1 MKSTLASM
9 NKEQVL
15 KIALTAGKLLLI
27 SGAETYRVEDT
38 MLRICHEG
46 GMHNIA
52 AYCTPSLIMIGEETM
67 EGANLMYRVG
77 HRGTDLNM
85 ISEVNEMSFTMPSW
99 GKSFQDTMAIFN
111 EKTHRKPRPAW
122 QDVCWTG
129 MAGAFYAVVVGG
141 GVLEFFVAL
150 AGSLLSAGFVKAMS
164 PFHPSDFWAT
174 TLSGAIVCTLTV
186 VLRNFFP
193 DLVMEQAIA
202 GGIMPYLPGM
212 AFTNGIRDLMAG
224 DLLSGTCR
232 IGEALFLVGGIA
244 IGIATVLGIL
254 YR

>member
-1 MKSTLASM
+1 
-9 NKEQVL
+9 
-15 KIALTAGKLLLI
+15 
-27 SGAETYRVEDT
+27 
-38 MLRICHEG
+38 
-46 GMHNIA
+46 
-52 AYCTPSLIMIGEETM
+52 
-67 EGANLMYRVG
+67 
-77 HRGTDLNM
+77 
-85 ISEVNEMSFTMPSW
+85 
-99 GKSFQDTMAIFN
+99 
-111 EKTHRKPRPAW
+111 
-122 QDVCWTG
+122 
-129 MAGAFYAVVVGG
+129 
-141 GVLEFFVAL
+141 
-150 AGSLLSAGFVKAMS
+150 MS

-254 YR
+254 YM